1 VVGGGEDKRRRGG
14 RGCYGNLLRLT
25 AKHWLA
31 VAYALKCGKIRW
43 WKLKHLT
50 GWNLRNM
57 TLQAPGQCF
66 KPVTIYMSY
75 SSVIYQLKRCS
86 KHCWNII
93 SDAAKE
99 SWPVVSRRT
108 FKYNSSGNLS
118 GFYFR
123 YKNPETNK
131 WENWCFEDLPEE
143 TQDEYLKDRY
153 EIWLRYFVKE
163 LSKVINE
170 IGEAFDL
177 VR

>member
-1 VVGGGEDKRRRGG
+1 MKEKR
-14 RGCYGNLLRLT
+14 
-25 AKHWLA
+25 
-31 VAYALKCGKIRW
+31 
-43 WKLKHLT
+43 
-50 GWNLRNM
+50 
-57 TLQAPGQCF
+57 
-66 KPVTIYMSY
+66 
-75 SSVIYQLKRCS
+75 
-86 KHCWNII
+86 
-93 SDAAKE
+93 
-99 SWPVVSRRT
+99 
-108 FKYNSSGNLS
+108 NLS

-143 TQDEYLKDRY
+143 TQDEYLKDRD